1 VSTRKPTESRRG
13 TPFVREFKS
22 NYQRMQEIERA
33 FLAIAR
39 LNRADAQTVLA
50 RLHVIYNKG
59 TNIG

>member
-1 VSTRKPTESRRG
+1 
-13 TPFVREFKS
+13 
-22 NYQRMQEIERA
+22 MQEIERA